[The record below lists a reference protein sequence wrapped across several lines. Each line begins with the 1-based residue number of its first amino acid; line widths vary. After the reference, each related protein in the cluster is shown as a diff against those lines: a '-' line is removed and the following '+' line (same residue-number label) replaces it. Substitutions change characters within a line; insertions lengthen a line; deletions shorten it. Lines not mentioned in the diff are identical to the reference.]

1 MDWMRHRRFPILIC
15 VLWIVVGSG
24 AYGGEGGTW
33 RSPMQGLYVGI
44 KFPLVMLATTLVAAL
59 ICGMLAQL
67 LGLRESFRNCVLMV
81 LQSYAVL
88 SVLVGALAPVGL
100 FFLFNAPP
108 VEEARGT
115 AAYNVILLVHTLIIG
130 VAGILANVCLAR
142 LLRYLAPSRGTA
154 TAVLVVWLLVH
165 FFVGSQIAW
174 LARPYIGNPWLPVEF
189 LRPDAFESSFFEA
202 VWNNLQQLFSSQ

>member
-1 MDWMRHRRFPILIC
+1 
-15 VLWIVVGSG
+15 
-24 AYGGEGGTW
+24 
-33 RSPMQGLYVGI
+33 MQGVYVGI
-44 KFPLVMLATTLVAAL
+44 KFPLVMLTTTLVAAL

-115 AAYNVILLVHTLIIG
+115 VAYNAILLVHTLIIG
-130 VAGILANVCLAR
+130 VAGILANVRLAR
-142 LLRYLAPSRGTA
+142 LLRHLAPSRGTA
-154 TAVLVVWLLVH
+154 TAVLFAWLLVH

-189 LRPDAFESSFFEA
+189 LRPDTFDSSFFEA
-202 VWNNLQQLFSSQ
+202 VWDNLQHLFSSP